1 MVRYLRRVSRLPDY
15 ANDMSAASLPARIV
29 YLVVAL
35 PLGTAAGF
43 YSSMQVLPQFTASYP
58 KLDPAM
64 DGSGIFRLALFVG
77 AVVAFSAGMFAL
89 TLPWIRHRKRRGR
102 GWRVGVSGALVVL
115 LSVAFADQGYGV
127 MIDLAFVAWL
137 TYTVAFTVV
146 RYGVVDGRRRMSGS
160 ADDY

>member
-1 MVRYLRRVSRLPDY
+1 LQLPDY
-15 ANDMSAASLPARIV
+15 AYDMSAASLPTRIV

-35 PLGTAAGF
+35 PLGAAAGF

-64 DGSGIFRLALFVG
+64 DGSGIFRLALFAG
-77 AVVAFSAGMFAL
+77 TVVAFTAGMFAL

-115 LSVAFADQGYGV
+115 LSVAFAAQGYGLV
-127 MIDLAFVAWL
+127 VDLAFVAWL

-146 RYGVVDGRRRMSGS
+146 RYGVVDGGRRLSGS
-160 ADDY
+160 VEDY